1 MRVLVLSSWFPYP
14 PANGSKLRAF
24 HLLQDL
30 AKRHTVTL
38 LSFAEPQEAS
48 PEDVAPLREI
58 CRTVKIVRGHPF
70 KHGRLRSGGLLSRMP
85 RSLVQTYSLEMQS
98 RIEESVTGH
107 DIAIGL
113 QVGSALYLRGC
124 RSLPRVFEEAE
135 ITWLLAQLDGEH
147 RLTSRARLAL
157 TWWKYRRF
165 IRDTVARLERTT
177 VVSDVERDA
186 LIGIGCEPERVKV
199 VPNGVARAD
208 LARPSEA
215 RTPRLVYPGAMTYS
229 ANHDAVR
236 WFVTACWPL
245 IRRARPELSFVV
257 TGSTTGVDVSDLA
270 ACEGVTFTGH
280 VPDVKSVVARSAACV
295 VPLRLGGGT
304 RLKILEA
311 MALGTP
317 VVCTTKGAE
326 GLAVTPEEDIL
337 IGDRPETFAAQ
348 VIRLL
353 DDPLLAEQLARNG
366 RDLVDGRY
374 TWDKIG
380 EDLETVLQEAVE
392 LFHHGAKRR

>member
-1 MRVLVLSSWFPYP
+1 MRVLVTSSWFPYP
-14 PANGSKLRAF
+14 ADNGSKLRAF
-24 HLLQDL
+24 HLLQEL

-38 LSFAEPQEAS
+38 LSFAEAHEAS
-48 PEDVAPLREI
+48 TGDTGRLKECCE
-58 CRTVKIVRGHPF
+58 TVTIVRGHPF
-70 KHGRLRSGGLLSRMP
+70 KHGRLRSGDLFSPTP
-85 RSLVQTYSLEMQS
+85 RSLARTFSLDME
-98 RIEESVTGH
+98 RRVEELLPGH
-107 DIAIGL
+107 DLAIGL
-113 QVGSALYLRGC
+113 QVGAALYLR
-124 RSLPRVFEEAE
+124 RVDTVARVFEEVE
-135 ITWLLAQLDGEH
+135 VTWLLAQMDGE
-147 RLTSRARLAL
+147 RRVTSRARLAL

-165 IRDTVARLERTT
+165 VRDTVARLERTT
-177 VVSDVERDA
+177 VVSEVERDA
-186 LIGIGCEPERVKV
+186 LIRIGCDPERVKV
-199 VPNGVARAD
+199 VPNGVARSD
-208 LARPSEA
+208 LARPCEL
-215 RTPRLVYPGAMTYS
+215 RLPRLVYPGAMTYS

-236 WFVTACWPL
+236 WFVTGCWPL

-257 TGSTTGVDVSDLA
+257 TGSTTGVDIRDLA
-270 ACEGVTFTGH
+270 ACDGVSFTGH
-280 VPDVKSVVARSAACV
+280 VPDVKGVVARSAACV

-317 VVCTTKGAE
+317 VVSTTKGAE

-337 IGDRPETFAAQ
+337 IGDRPETFASQ

-353 DDPLLAEQLARNG
+353 DDPLLAERMARNG
-366 RDLVDGRY
+366 RDLVDGSY